1 MYASSNHFGVRLAA
15 DATLDNIVANA
26 GGKVDVYTINGVSV
40 LRNADAAAVKA
51 LKKGLYIINGK
62 KVVIM

>member
-1 MYASSNHFGVRLAA
+1 MTKNIAQKIVSNLFHLFTLAFLFLWCGNAS
-15 DATLDNIVANA
+15 
-26 GGKVDVYTINGVSV
+26 
-40 LRNADAAAVKA
+40 AAAVKA